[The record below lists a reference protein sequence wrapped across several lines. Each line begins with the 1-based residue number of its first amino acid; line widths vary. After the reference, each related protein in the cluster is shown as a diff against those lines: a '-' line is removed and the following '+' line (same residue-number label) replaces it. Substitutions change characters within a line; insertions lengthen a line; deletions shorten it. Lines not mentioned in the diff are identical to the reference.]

1 MWPTY
6 SAAVVRNLSGQRE
19 AVVARW
25 GLIAAS
31 GKQLNPG
38 LATFNARCESVA
50 TTPTFK
56 GAWAKG
62 QRCVVPCEA
71 IYEPDWRTGRHV
83 PTRLQRVDGQPMGVA
98 GLWDSWA
105 APTGEVFLSFTML
118 TVNAENHSLM
128 KHLHKPQD
136 EKRMVV
142 ILDEGDYDNWISA
155 APLLAPADLSA
166 LLKPYP
172 VDKLLAISEPSRTVQ
187 DNPMLF

>member
-6 SAAVVRNLSGQRE
+6 SAAVVRNPSGQRE

-38 LATFNARCESVA
+38 RATFNARCESVA

-118 TVNAENHSLM
+118 TVNAENHPLM

-172 VDKLLAISEPSRTVQ
+172 ADKLLAISEPSRTVQ